1 MQRISV
7 LSNGLLTKY
16 TYNIGGDENSFNID
30 DNNYD
35 RNINFDDTI
44 MIVKS

>member
-1 MQRISV
+1 MNRIYM
-7 LSNGLLTKY
+7 LTNGLLTKY
-16 TYNIGGDENSFNID
+16 THNISGDENNFNID

-35 RNINFDDTI
+35 RNINVNDTI